1 VLFPLFTGLF
11 GISNLL
17 LSWATNASLPPQSL
31 ESRGG
36 DLSRKRKTRAVL
48 GGSLAGA
55 IVGWFPGIGG
65 ASATTLAKLLA
76 GDREEGG
83 EEEGREVIMAM
94 AGVNASTAV
103 FTMVALFIIL
113 RARSGT
119 MVAIQELTAT
129 SLQPWEPFTSPP
141 TALVLLLMAATL
153 ASLLG
158 FLYAFALG
166 RLLARHASRVPYRT
180 LVATVTVL
188 LVLLIFLFTGPLG
201 LAVASVATAV
211 GLLPPLLGVRRVHLM
226 GALLLPVIV
235 FLLGL

>member
-1 VLFPLFTGLF
+1 
-11 GISNLL
+11 
-17 LSWATNASLPPQSL
+17 
-31 ESRGG
+31 
-36 DLSRKRKTRAVL
+36 
-48 GGSLAGA
+48 
-55 IVGWFPGIGG
+55 
-65 ASATTLAKLLA
+65 
-76 GDREEGG
+76 
-83 EEEGREVIMAM
+83 
-94 AGVNASTAV
+94 
-103 FTMVALFIIL
+103 
-113 RARSGT
+113 
-119 MVAIQELTAT
+119 
-129 SLQPWEPFTSPP
+129 
-141 TALVLLLMAATL
+141 MAATL